1 MFWEESI
8 TQVALVLLPPRLVGP
23 GPSIFK
29 FSTNM
34 SPLGFSLLMIMAWIH
49 HFIKEC
55 KLIF

>member
-23 GPSIFK
+23 GPSIFN
-29 FSTNM
+29 FSNM
-34 SPLGFSLLMIMAWIH
+34 SPFRFSLLMIMAWIH
-49 HFIKEC
+49 HFTKGC